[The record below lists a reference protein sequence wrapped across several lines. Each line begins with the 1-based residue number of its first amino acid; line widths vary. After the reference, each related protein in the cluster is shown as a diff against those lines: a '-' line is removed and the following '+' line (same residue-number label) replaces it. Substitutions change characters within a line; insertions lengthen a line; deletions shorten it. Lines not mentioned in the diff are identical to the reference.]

1 MEKSYQP
8 ELFEKELYNS
18 WQVQGLFT
26 PKVDT
31 TKKPF
36 TIVIPPPNITDQ
48 LHIGHAY
55 NNSLQD
61 CIIRYKR
68 LKGYNTLWLP
78 GTDHASIATEVK
90 IINQLSSEGLDKDKI
105 GREEFLRRAYLWN
118 DKYGSRIIE
127 QLKEL
132 GCSCDW
138 SRTAFTMDEKCSKA
152 VKEVF
157 VKLYNKKLIYQG
169 SKIINW
175 CPHCKT
181 ALSDAEVEYEEKD
194 SFLWHFKYFS
204 VDGKESLEFATTR
217 PETMLGD
224 TALAVNPTDKRYSKF
239 IGKKF
244 IVPFVNRE
252 IPVVADNYVEKDFGT
267 GVVKITP
274 AHDPND
280 FEVGLRH
287 DLPLIKIL
295 NDDGTMNQN
304 AQQFANLDRYVC
316 RKQIVDEMTKL
327 GQCVK
332 IEPYKHNVGS
342 CYRCNTVIEP
352 IISKQWFVSMGTLA
366 KPAIKVVK
374 EGKVKFI
381 PKRFDKIYFDW
392 MENIKDWCISRQLW
406 WGHRI
411 PVWYCQDCKQVIC
424 QTETPTKCCKC
435 GGTNLQQDNDV
446 LDTWFSSA
454 LWPFSTLG
462 YPEKTADL
470 NYFFPTDVLVT
481 MYDLI
486 FFWVARMIFSSIEN
500 MGDIPFNTVLIHGM
514 VKDELGRKMSKSLG
528 NGVDP
533 VPFIQKFGAD
543 TLRFSLIN
551 GVSIGN
557 DMKFN
562 ASKVENTRN
571 FMNKI
576 WNASRFVLMNC
587 LDKTILPLEKC
598 KLNLADKWILSKLNN
613 LIKDVTKNMD
623 NYELGI
629 ASTMLYD
636 FMWSE
641 FCDWYIEFSKP
652 ILYGTDDIARQSN
665 LSVLV
670 YVLDKLLKMLHPFIP
685 FITEKIYQDL
695 PNASGTIMNQ
705 TYPIAKRNY
714 YKKQENLIEI
724 VKDAVSKIRFVR
736 AENKVAPSKRIRLF
750 ISLSLDLNPQD
761 ITAYIEKLTNSTVS
775 YVNDCQ
781 ENGASLVTTLGE
793 IFIPLGDMVD
803 VEKEIAR
810 IEQEIE
816 KANAE
821 LTLAQGKLSNQ
832 RFIDKAPV
840 TLVEAEKQKVQHY
853 TEIIVKLTEKKN
865 NLVNN

>member
-204 VDGKESLEFATTR
+204 VDGKESLEFVTTR